1 MNTSD
6 PQNATHFDPS
16 KKTVSL
22 ATGIRLAYV
31 EAGVPGA
38 DAVILLHG
46 YTDTARSFFP
56 TIEQL
61 CAQGAPL
68 HIYALD
74 QRGHGDSSMPE
85 IADPGSPEAGFELTQ
100 MAADVVAFMDG
111 LGIGSAHIVGHSMGS
126 VVAQELALARPERV
140 RSLLLIGTYVSGS
153 AAGVFEQFLTPVVEG
168 QWKRALRARPG
179 FDYPADAY
187 LATPAL
193 ADPDVRGWLA
203 ASWVA
208 DVTAPR
214 AHLAAVL
221 PETAATRLG
230 TWIGALRAQKR
241 FESSARLAALRVPV
255 LVIWATQDNMFPAE
269 PDQRLVREA
278 LDLAIDAGSLE
289 RYFYKIYGAQ
299 AL

>member
-1 MNTSD
+1 
-6 PQNATHFDPS
+6 
-16 KKTVSL
+16 
-22 ATGIRLAYV
+22 
-31 EAGVPGA
+31 
-38 DAVILLHG
+38 
-46 YTDTARSFFP
+46 
-56 TIEQL
+56 
-61 CAQGAPL
+61 
-68 HIYALD
+68 
-74 QRGHGDSSMPE
+74 MPE

-299 AL
+299 ALPASGNPDSDIGHNAQWGTGEVMAADIIGWVTTGRPTATLPYADPEDATTVLQRAGAARIIERRRGAPPRLW